1 MLMPIFSAKPQE
13 KSPTHGPQATN
24 FGSRV
29 FHTTEDSNGKVSVFF
44 FKIDMFAILG
54 MMIATIYLL

>member
-44 FKIDMFAILG
+44 SELTCLPFWE
-54 MMIATIYLL
+54 